1 MSLSKHLKEASLIVS
16 LEQMEKTLNER
27 NVLIEK
33 GMSKF
38 DADSEVKKSLVNK
51 IYKNLFEE
59 LNDIK
64 ISANLPVETY
74 KEKNILT
81 IKKINTFYDKKIEDI
96 NKKDVEV
103 VSEVEIVLEVEEK
116 KEAVAEVEEKKE
128 VVAEVE
134 EKKEVVAEV
143 EEKKEVVAEV
153 EEKKEVV
160 AEVEEKKEAVAEVE
174 EKFEFD
180 LDCEVVYI
188 EEPKAARKAN
198 IIKNTVN
205 RKVSKKN
212 IIQIKK
218 TLENLTREL
227 INKKKR
233 EL

>member
-27 NVLIEK
+27 DVLIEK

-96 NKKDVEV
+96 NKKNLEV
-103 VSEVEIVLEVEEK
+103 VSEVEEKDVLEVEDEVEEK
-116 KEAVAEVEEKKE
+116 KAPRKTSAVKK
-128 VVAEVE
+128 VSS
-134 EKKEVVAEV
+134 
-143 EEKKEVVAEV
+143 
-153 EEKKEVV
+153 
-160 AEVEEKKEAVAEVE
+160 
-174 EKFEFD
+174 
-180 LDCEVVYI
+180 
-188 EEPKAARKAN
+188 RK
-198 IIKNTVN
+198 I
-205 RKVSKKN
+205 SKKN

-227 INKKKR
+227 VNKKR
-233 EL
+233 

>member
-116 KEAVAEVEEKKE
+116 KEAVAEVEEK
-128 VVAEVE
+128 
-134 EKKEVVAEV
+134 
-143 EEKKEVVAEV
+143 
-153 EEKKEVV
+153 
-160 AEVEEKKEAVAEVE
+160 
-174 EKFEFD
+174 FEFD

>member
-27 NVLIEK
+27 DVLIEK

-96 NKKDVEV
+96 NKKNLEV
-103 VSEVEIVLEVEEK
+103 VSEVEEKDVLEVED
-116 KEAVAEVEEKKE
+116 EVEEKEEEKIVLEGE
-128 VVAEVE
+128 VEVEVE
-134 EKKEVVAEV
+134 EKEEEKIVLEDEAEV
-143 EEKKEVVAEV
+143 IKKEG
-153 EEKKEVV
+153 
-160 AEVEEKKEAVAEVE
+160 

-180 LDCEVVYI
+180 FDCDVVCI
-188 EEPKAARKAN
+188 EEPKAPRKTSAV
-198 IIKNTVN
+198 KKVSS
-205 RKVSKKN
+205 RKISKKN

-227 INKKKR
+227 VNKKR
-233 EL
+233 

>member
-153 EEKKEVV
+153 EEKKE
-160 AEVEEKKEAVAEVE
+160 AVAEVE

>member
-27 NVLIEK
+27 DVLIEK

-96 NKKDVEV
+96 NKKNLEV
-103 VSEVEIVLEVEEK
+103 VSEVEEKDVLEVED
-116 KEAVAEVEEKKE
+116 EVEEKE
-128 VVAEVE
+128 E
-134 EKKEVVAEV
+134 EKIVLEDEGSNKE
-143 EEKKEVVAEV
+143 
-153 EEKKEVV
+153 
-160 AEVEEKKEAVAEVE
+160 
-174 EKFEFD
+174 
-180 LDCEVVYI
+180 
-188 EEPKAARKAN
+188 RG
-198 IIKNTVN
+198 
-205 RKVSKKN
+205 
-212 IIQIKK
+212 
-218 TLENLTREL
+218 
-227 INKKKR
+227 
-233 EL
+233 